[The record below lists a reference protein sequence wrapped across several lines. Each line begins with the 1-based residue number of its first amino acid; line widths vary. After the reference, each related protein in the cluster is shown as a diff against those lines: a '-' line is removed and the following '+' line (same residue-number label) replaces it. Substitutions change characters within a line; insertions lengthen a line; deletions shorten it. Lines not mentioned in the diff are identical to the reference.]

1 MSCLKWFRLP
11 SRVALLLGL
20 GALSAAGARA
30 EAGQDVQGASAD
42 PVAQNQ
48 RTAVGDL
55 LLWSEGGR
63 LYVAEGS
70 GPAEELRLGDTE
82 EARHLRQLLQQH
94 GGQSAGVRLDRM
106 ILAGGGGKGISGS
119 HWKPVGS
126 GGAANRTKTGA
137 AERTMAPKAIDASR
151 KAGPAGGTKSAGTED
166 NK

>member
-82 EARHLRQLLQQH
+82 EARHLRQDRK
-94 GGQSAGVRLDRM
+94 STRLN
-106 ILAGGGGKGISGS
+106 SS
-119 HWKPVGS
+119 HMS
-126 GGAANRTKTGA
+126 
-137 AERTMAPKAIDASR
+137 
-151 KAGPAGGTKSAGTED
+151 
-166 NK
+166 